1 MVLSGLPKT
10 ATLKDGTEVTLRP
23 MGPGDLDALHTFFT
37 ERVPVED
44 RQYLR
49 YDVADRKEIE
59 RWIENI
65 PHSRI
70 ERVLMLEGD
79 EIIGDGAIEH
89 HPHGWTRHIADIR
102 LVVARD
108 RQGLGAGLILLKE
121 LVHQAQHKKAEI
133 IKAQAYEKHS
143 TALAVFQKLGFRQE
157 ATLHGFAVDIA
168 GERQDLV
175 VMVRDVEELWQA
187 MEDMI
192 WHSDWRGDS

>member
-10 ATLKDGTEVTLRP
+10 ATLKDGTKVTLRP
-23 MGPGDLDALHTFFT
+23 MEPGDLGALHTFFT

-59 RWIENI
+59 RWIANL
-65 PHSRI
+65 PHTRI
-70 ERVLMLEGD
+70 ERVLMFEGD
-79 EIIGDGAIEH
+79 EVIGDGAIEH
-89 HPHGWTRHIADIR
+89 HPQGWTRHVADIR
-102 LVVARD
+102 LVVARN
-108 RQGLGAGLILLKE
+108 RQGKGAGLVLLKE

-133 IKAQAYEKHS
+133 IKAQAYERNS
-143 TALAVFQKLGFRQE
+143 AALAVFKKLGFRQE
-157 ATLHGFAVDIA
+157 AVLHGLAVDLA

-187 MEDMI
+187 MEDML
-192 WHSDWRGDS
+192 WQSDWRGDS